1 MIFLNY
7 FITLIILLFQVY
19 TSMSKLCRNTIKTG
33 TNIGKDC
40 NRENCKIHC
49 NIADYLNLS
58 DYYSEVVEH
67 HKHFFPK
74 DHFMYIINTIEEC
87 SDIIVDKKE
96 HKFIDIVK
104 KFIADFG
111 NIYGMNSRDIKIIY
125 FTYFL
130 KIMDTRYMN
139 YHLHN
144 KNVSRSGFL
153 IELNK
158 KVIKMKEINP
168 YIDNLF
174 EINRKYFSKEK
185 NRKYIFTLIKT
196 SIIFTNFYFKTLEKT
211 YAPGGQ
217 YAIDCEKRYNEMVE
231 IRNV

>member
-1 MIFLNY
+1 M
-7 FITLIILLFQVY
+7 
-19 TSMSKLCRNTIKTG
+19 
-33 TNIGKDC
+33 
-40 NRENCKIHC
+40 
-49 NIADYLNLS
+49 
-58 DYYSEVVEH
+58 
-67 HKHFFPK
+67 
-74 DHFMYIINTIEEC
+74 
-87 SDIIVDKKE
+87 
-96 HKFIDIVK
+96 
-104 KFIADFG
+104 
-111 NIYGMNSRDIKIIY
+111 
-125 FTYFL
+125 
-130 KIMDTRYMN
+130 
-139 YHLHN
+139 
-144 KNVSRSGFL
+144 SRSGFL